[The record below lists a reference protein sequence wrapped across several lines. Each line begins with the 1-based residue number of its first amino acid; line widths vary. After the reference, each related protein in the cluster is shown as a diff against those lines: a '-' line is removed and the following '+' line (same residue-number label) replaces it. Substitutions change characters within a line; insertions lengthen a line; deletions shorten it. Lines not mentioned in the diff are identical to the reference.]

1 MSEAGETAPR
11 RAAWVRPLVDF
22 GGLAAFLV
30 GYFGP
35 SVAIRTHGG
44 FSVAVTGFAERNL
57 IAATWWLVAGSALAL
72 LLGFL
77 AERRVAPLPLF
88 GGLAALV
95 FGGLTLIFHDEHF
108 LFVKPTIINLTLGAV
123 MLGGVLLRRNPLRL
137 LFGDTL
143 ALSEAGWRRLTL
155 RFGLFY
161 LLLAGLNEVMWR
173 SVDRGVIDKDV
184 WVWFRFPGLLI
195 LTLLFALSQVPL
207 MMKDRKALE
216 QAAELEP

>member
-1 MSEAGETAPR
+1 MSADRPENADAGFGL
-11 RAAWVRPLVDF
+11 VRLIVDF

-35 SVAIRTHGG
+35 SVSIRWSP
-44 FSVAVTGFAERNL
+44 FAVAVTGFAERNL

-72 LLGFL
+72 LVGFVV
-77 AERRVAPLPLF
+77 ERRIAPLPLF

-108 LFVKPTIINLTLGAV
+108 LFIKPTIINLTLGGV
-123 MLGGVLLRRNPLRL
+123 MLGGLLLGRSPLKL
-137 LFGDTL
+137 LFNGALT
-143 ALSEAGWRRLTL
+143 LSEAGWRRLTL

-161 LLLAGLNEVMWR
+161 LVLAGLNELVWR
-173 SVDRGVIDKDV
+173 AVDKGVIDKDV
-184 WVWFRFPGLLI
+184 WVWFRFPGLLL
-195 LTLLFALSQVPL
+195 LTLAFALTQAP
-207 MMKDRKALE
+207 MMVRDKKSLE